1 MGNEAFP
8 DRNPQSEFTSGEEN
22 SEFQGFS
29 RWNSSVYSSV
39 LTSRNPDFD
48 LGVDFVDTFFS
59 LNDTDFFK
67 IVKDAAINR
76 PCKPFLIG
84 GIIEQLFL
92 LGVGK
97 KAALHDN
104 GRDLGGAEDIILLI
118 FLCHTP
124 IAAIHAAFQA
134 FLHTFRKDFAPFT
147 AFMIKHLRPLCL
159 RRGEGILMD
168 TDEDIRACFI
178 GNALPLCHIRV
189 LTAAQCR
196 IRITGENDLRTAL
209 LKIFRQLFC
218 DCEVQYFFIFAAC
231 ACFAGV
237 PAAMCR
243 VLIAQML
250 YVISPRLIRGFRNV

>member
-97 KAALHDN
+97 KAA
-104 GRDLGGAEDIILLI
+104 RTDL
-118 FLCHTP
+118 
-124 IAAIHAAFQA
+124 
-134 FLHTFRKDFAPFT
+134 
-147 AFMIKHLRPLCL
+147 
-159 RRGEGILMD
+159 
-168 TDEDIRACFI
+168 
-178 GNALPLCHIRV
+178 
-189 LTAAQCR
+189 
-196 IRITGENDLRTAL
+196 
-209 LKIFRQLFC
+209 
-218 DCEVQYFFIFAAC
+218 
-231 ACFAGV
+231 
-237 PAAMCR
+237 
-243 VLIAQML
+243 
-250 YVISPRLIRGFRNV
+250 

>member
-84 GIIEQLFL
+84 GIIEQTLL

-134 FLHTFRKDFAPFT
+134 FLHTFRKDFALFT
-147 AFMIKHLRPLCL
+147 AFMINTCAPFAFA
-159 RRGEGILMD
+159 EGK
-168 TDEDIRACFI
+168 AF
-178 GNALPLCHIRV
+178 
-189 LTAAQCR
+189 
-196 IRITGENDLRTAL
+196 
-209 LKIFRQLFC
+209 
-218 DCEVQYFFIFAAC
+218 
-231 ACFAGV
+231 
-237 PAAMCR
+237 
-243 VLIAQML
+243 
-250 YVISPRLIRGFRNV
+250 